1 MRMRSLLAVLMAL
14 GVLNATTAA
23 WADEAVPTAQGLA
36 QSAVASSPSERKTDR
51 PDDISRPVAPR
62 AVDRVDLERETLARL
77 AGELLLLQA
86 EVHDAARSAP
96 TMARVQFRY
105 DWLESDLELI
115 ERGIRDHLDAPR
127 QPRAVAPLKGDYR
140 R

>member
-1 MRMRSLLAVLMAL
+1 MRMRSVLLVMAL
-14 GVLNATTAA
+14 GVFNATTAA
-23 WADEAVPTAQGLA
+23 NADEAVLTAQGLA
-36 QSAVASSPSERKTDR
+36 QPAADSPARERKTDR
-51 PDDISRPVAPR
+51 PDDLPHPVAAR

-127 QPRAVAPLKGDYR
+127 QPRTVMPLRGDYR